1 MLFYKIPFTFF
12 YNNSVGEYINIEAH
26 NLVTLSKDL
35 QSSESY
41 GERTFN
47 PGQCA
52 YQAAKHCECWAA
64 TPFAQPLGP
73 LKTIGTF
80 TTPPDMAY
88 VLAAELMTWIWSKVS
103 YDKYKYTFWKHYIVF
118 WF

>member
-1 MLFYKIPFTFF
+1 ML
-12 YNNSVGEYINIEAH
+12 NSKRGHVNLLKMLNVSISLIIIAH
-26 NLVTLSKDL
+26 YTLSRDL

-47 PGQCA
+47 PGTCA

-73 LKTIGTF
+73 LKQRITHTY
-80 TTPPDMAY
+80 TLY
-88 VLAAELMTWIWSKVS
+88 LVNS
-103 YDKYKYTFWKHYIVF
+103 Y
-118 WF
+118 

>member
-1 MLFYKIPFTFF
+1 MLFHITIRFLKIRLDRGLELQPINKKRMINVYTTMCHIIEGLMGISF
-12 YNNSVGEYINIEAH
+12 NNFI
-26 NLVTLSKDL
+26 TLSKDL

-73 LKTIGTF
+73 LKTMGTF

-88 VLAAELMTWIWSKVS
+88 VLAAELMT
-103 YDKYKYTFWKHYIVF
+103 
-118 WF
+118 